1 MRALPRRR
9 GRRTTLRE
17 QLVATWAIFK
27 LLNLRQLT
35 LRRRRTVLTLL
46 GIAAAVSLVIA
57 ITLVNATVRGTVDET
72 AVGLAGAA
80 QLEVRP
86 FGAAFLAPGAV
97 ARAID
102 APGVAAAVPTAQQIT
117 RMQHGGAAARVL
129 VAAVPPSVTR
139 LFPDGFGD
147 ATSAVVHP
155 APGTIVL
162 SEHLA
167 ETLDA
172 RAGDAVTVSTR
183 NGPRRLFVSALLPR
197 GPLSSVNGGDLAL
210 AGLVEAQRVFD
221 RPGQVDRLYLTL
233 PPGQDVA
240 ALHAQLRRALYGKG
254 LVGDPG
260 ASAQPYLHTFDGI
273 AASTQQIRA
282 VALLVALFLVLN
294 TMAMSLAERRAD
306 IALLATGGAQRMQV
320 MAAFVAEAALIGV
333 AGGVLGTAIGLLLAK
348 GLVTQAEAVY
358 QSVLPITA
366 AGAVRLTARQ
376 ALIGIGSG
384 AAVAMVAAAVA
395 ARRILRMTP
404 IDALSPAPA
413 YGTGRGDADG
423 ARAARV
429 RRRSAAG
436 GVVATACAALLVTLA
451 PIGSRPAL
459 FGLALLLTLAGAVL
473 LLPLMVS
480 VLTGASRRVWPRL
493 FGLRGRLASDGLVRV
508 PGRTTIAAGALGLT
522 IALVVASSSGLGSF
536 RREVNRAAT
545 TWYTSPLYVRAN
557 GEGLLAS
564 DQPLPVAL
572 RTRLAEIQGVR
583 AAYPMRAALL
593 ERRGRQLGVL
603 AWPIAE
609 AARGGDEVTGD
620 VPASDRRLVAAMGR
634 GDVVV
639 SRLTAR
645 RNDLGIGD
653 TVHVVVAG
661 ANRPFRVAGMFNDLA
676 STDAVYLEHSVY
688 ARLSHDRDADR
699 FALVL
704 DPGVD
709 RDAVAARVQ
718 RFLDANGL
726 PGTVATSRKMESYVL
741 ELVNGVFSLAN
752 GAQLAALLIAAMV
765 VLNTMLTVTFERRR
779 EQGIQRMLGMTGRQ
793 LSGAVVLEAVV
804 MSVVGAALAVV
815 LGLVLGALMTVGIEN
830 QLAWHVGF
838 YPAVGATVLAAVVAV
853 LIGALAACYPSW
865 LATRPP
871 LVELL
876 RAE

>member
-1 MRALPRRR
+1 MRALR
-9 GRRTTLRE
+9 G
-17 QLVATWAIFK
+17 QLVATWAIFR
-27 LLNLRQLT
+27 LLNLRELT
-35 LRRRRTVLTLL
+35 RRRRRTVLTLL

-97 ARAID
+97 ARTNA
-102 APGVAAAVPTAQQIT
+102 APGVAAVVPTAQQVT
-117 RMQHGGAAARVL
+117 RMQHGDAAARVL
-129 VAAVPPSVTR
+129 VAGVPPSVTR

-155 APGTIVL
+155 APGTVVL

-167 ETLDA
+167 ETLGA
-172 RAGDAVTVSTR
+172 RAGDAVTVSTP
-183 NGPRRLFVSALLPR
+183 NGLRRLFVSGVLPR

-210 AGLVEAQRVFD
+210 TGLSVAQRVFD
-221 RPGQVDRLYLTL
+221 RPGEVDRLYLTV
-233 PPGQDVA
+233 PPGTDVG
-240 ALHAQLRRALYGKG
+240 ALRAQLRRSLYGKA

-294 TMAMSLAERRAD
+294 TMAMSLAERRSD
-306 IALLATGGAQRMQV
+306 VALLATGGAQRLQIMT
-320 MAAFVAEAALIGV
+320 AFVAEAALIGV
-333 AGGVLGTAIGLLLAK
+333 AGGLLGTGVGLLLAK
-348 GLVTQAEAVY
+348 GLVRQAEDVY

-366 AGAVRLTARQ
+366 AGSVHLTARQ
-376 ALIGIGSG
+376 LVVGVGSG
-384 AAVAMVAAAVA
+384 AVVAMAGAAIA

-404 IDALSPAPA
+404 IDALRPEPS
-413 YGTGRGDADG
+413 YGG
-423 ARAARV
+423 AGGAGALRT
-429 RRRSAAG
+429 RRRLALGGLAATG
-436 GVVATACAALLVTLA
+436 CAALLVALA
-451 PIGSRPAL
+451 PLGSRPAL
-459 FGLALLLTLAGAVL
+459 FGLALLLTLAGAVQ

-480 VLTGASRRVWPRL
+480 ALTGASRRVWPRL

-508 PGRTTIAAGALGLT
+508 PGRTTIAAGTLGLT

-572 RTRLAEIQGVR
+572 RTRLANVEGVR

-609 AARGGDEVTGD
+609 AARNGDEVTGD
-620 VPASDRRLVAAMGR
+620 VPASDHSLVAAMGR

-645 RNDLGIGD
+645 RNDLEIGD
-653 TVHVVVAG
+653 TVHVAVAG
-661 ANRPFRVAGMFNDLA
+661 ANRPFRVAGVFNDLA

-688 ARLSHDRDADR
+688 TRLSHDRDADR

-704 DPGVD
+704 DPGAD
-709 RDAVAARVQ
+709 RDEVAARVQ

-726 PGTVATSRKMESYVL
+726 PGTVATSGKMESYVL

-804 MSVVGAALAVV
+804 MSCVGAALAVV
-815 LGLVLGALMTVGIEN
+815 LGLVLGALITIGIEN
-830 QLAWHVGF
+830 QLAWHVAF
-838 YPAVGATVLAAVVAV
+838 RPAVGATVLAAVLAV
-853 LIGALAACYPSW
+853 LIGAAAACYPSW